1 MHTNSEKL
9 QALKDDLRISRAWT
23 TIICGEVYEW
33 NADLANGL
41 VNGDSNTHTIRAK
54 TFDAL
59 CGQLEMVCQC
69 ECLGC
74 QLGKMNSDD
83 LLAMY
88 KKAQDADPCDRK
100 ITEALVR
107 VIHYK

>member
-1 MHTNSEKL
+1 MHTDSEQL

-23 TIICGEVYEW
+23 TIICSEIYTW

-41 VNGDSNTHTIRAK
+41 VNGDSSTHTLTAK
-54 TFDAL
+54 TFDEL

-83 LLAMY
+83 LLEMY
-88 KKAQDADPCDRK
+88 QRAKEADPLNRST
-100 ITEALVR
+100 TEALVR
-107 VIHYK
+107 VIPYK